1 MTSASDTNENKIT
14 APIGITMGC
23 PASIG
28 PEIVLKYH
36 LSDRTGLH
44 TPIIVIGD
52 IGVLDKS
59 RYELGLDVPL
69 RSWCPGMEADLAALN
84 VFEESALDTTRFTFG
99 CPTPETS
106 RAMAS
111 YVERAV
117 TLCRNNEIS
126 ALVTCAISKLSL
138 NQAGYEFP
146 GHTELLAS
154 RTGAKRVAMML
165 AGGTLRVVPATI
177 HCPLS
182 KVASLLNREDLT
194 ELIELVAERLQEDF
208 GIEVPKIGVAGL
220 NPHAGETGLFGHE
233 EQEIIAPAVA
243 EAQKRLRQTAE
254 ITGPYPPDT
263 VFYKARGGRF
273 DAVIAMYHDQGLIP
287 FKLLH
292 FDDGVN
298 VTLGLP
304 IIRTSVDHGTAYDIA
319 GQGIAG
325 ISSLNSAVVMAQT
338 IAAHRAGKSCIKK
351 GSGHLLTREISGHD

>member
-1 MTSASDTNENKIT
+1 MTFDSDTNENKIA

-36 LSDRTGLH
+36 QSSRAGLH
-44 TPIIVIGD
+44 MPIVVIGD
-52 IGVLDKS
+52 IGVLEKCMHN
-59 RYELGLDVPL
+59 LGLDLVL
-69 RSWCPGMEADLAALN
+69 RSWRPGSKVDHAAVN
-84 VFEESALDTTRFTFG
+84 VFEESGIDTGQFTFG

-106 RAMAS
+106 RAMAT

-117 TLCRNNEIS
+117 MLSRNNEIS

-165 AGGTLRVVPATI
+165 AGSTLRVVPATI

-182 KVASLLNREDLT
+182 RVVSLLNREDLT
-194 ELIELVAERLQEDF
+194 GLIELVAERLQEDF
-208 GIEVPKIGVAGL
+208 GIVFPRIGVAGL

-233 EQEIIAPAVA
+233 ELEIIAPAVA
-243 EAQKRLRQTAE
+243 EAQKRFRQTAE

-273 DAVIAMYHDQGLIP
+273 DAVVAMYHDQGLIP

-325 ISSLNSAVVMAQT
+325 ISSLNSAILLAQT
-338 IAAHRAGKSCIKK
+338 MAVHRAGRSC
-351 GSGHLLTREISGHD
+351 